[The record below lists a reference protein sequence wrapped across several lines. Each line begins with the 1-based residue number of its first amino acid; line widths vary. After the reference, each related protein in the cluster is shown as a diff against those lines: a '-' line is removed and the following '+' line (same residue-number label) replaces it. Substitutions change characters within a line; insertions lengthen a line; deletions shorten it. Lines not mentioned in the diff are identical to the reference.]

1 MGSVGQAAK
10 RARGILVEL
19 EDAKLSGRDYDIG
32 LLVALR
38 QVPRSGQLFC
48 LVQKLRLHQVHYG

>member
-1 MGSVGQAAK
+1 VGQAAK
-10 RARGILVEL
+10 RARDILVQL

-38 QVPRSGQLFC
+38 QVPRSGQLLC
-48 LVQKLRLHQVHYG
+48 LLLKLRLHQIHYG